1 MQDYTIKSCSSD
13 ISFCAGNCSN
23 KDCDRNMDGELFNRA
38 KKAKDFYYA
47 VCDFSKECSK
57 YEEKK

>member
-1 MQDYTIKSCSSD
+1 M
-13 ISFCAGNCSN
+13 
-23 KDCDRNMDGELFNRA
+23 DCDRNMDGVLFNRA
-38 KKAKDFYYA
+38 KRAKDFYYA